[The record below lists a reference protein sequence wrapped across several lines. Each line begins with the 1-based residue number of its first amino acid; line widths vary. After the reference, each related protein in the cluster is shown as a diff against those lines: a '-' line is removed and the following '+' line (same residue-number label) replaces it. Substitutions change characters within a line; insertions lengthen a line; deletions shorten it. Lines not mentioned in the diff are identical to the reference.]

1 MLPAPVLMR
10 TPRQP
15 ERLGESNKGNT
26 MKLLRATALAVLL
39 ATMSVP
45 AFAGKMAKS
54 NEPLTLEPDKAAV
67 VFLRPGK
74 FVGAAVAVPL
84 YDVTGDDTRFI
95 GILDAGSKVAYQV
108 PAGEH
113 VFMTTVFGGDGGVRF
128 YKANVE
134 AGKTYYFRAH
144 IIDGIWGLSPV
155 HQDAFAGKEFAG
167 WDKGTQLTVNSPK
180 SLEWGQANLESAT
193 QRHKNLEPQVIADS
207 ASLRAE
213 DGR

>member
-1 MLPAPVLMR
+1 M
-10 TPRQP
+10 T
-15 ERLGESNKGNT
+15 
-26 MKLLRATALAVLL
+26 LLRATALAVML
-39 ATMSVP
+39 ATASLS
-45 AFAGKMAKS
+45 AHAGKMVKS
-54 NEPLTLEPDKAAV
+54 DEPLTLEPDKAAV

-84 YDVTGDDTRFI
+84 YDVTGDETRFI

-113 VFMTTVFGGDGGVRF
+113 VFMTTVFGGDSGVRF

-155 HQDAFAGKEFAG
+155 HQEAFAGKDFPG
-167 WDKGTQLTVNSPK
+167 WDKGTQLTINGPK
-180 SLEWGQANLESAT
+180 SLEWAEANQESAA

-207 ASLRAE
+207 ASLRVQ

>member
-1 MLPAPVLMR
+1 
-10 TPRQP
+10 
-15 ERLGESNKGNT
+15 
-26 MKLLRATALAVLL
+26 MKLLQAAALAVLL
-39 ATMSVP
+39 ATASTS
-45 AFAGKMAKS
+45 AQAGKMAKS
-54 NEPLTLEPDKAAV
+54 KEPLTLEPDKAAI

-74 FVGAAVAVPL
+74 FVGAAVAVPV

-113 VFMTTVFGGDGGVRF
+113 VFMTTIFGGEAGVRF

-134 AGKTYYFRAH
+134 AGKIYYFRAH
-144 IIDGIWGLSPV
+144 IIEGIWGLEPV
-155 HQDAFAGKEFAG
+155 RQEAFAGKDFPN

-180 SLEWGQANLESAT
+180 SLAWGEANLESAR
-193 QRHKNLEPQVIADS
+193 QRHRDLEPQSISEANTLQV
-207 ASLRAE
+207 E